1 MRSRRPHWCPK
12 TMKRRPCWCP
22 KPVLWELNS
31 FLMQTL
37 SFVLINLHRCWP
49 REWKHSIKRIF
60 IVVCGCSRLW
70 LVPSR
75 LALPL
80 TALPSLE
87 DWQTA
92 VFTGCMYIVGAVWL
106 WYCWNCGF
114 YYALQKDFCEH
125 VRTGVIIAKKSETS
139 SFDLV
144 RIYQDKELVIMKGFV
159 NSILN
164 LQLS

>member
-1 MRSRRPHWCPK
+1 MGPK
-12 TMKRRPCWCP
+12 GS
-22 KPVLWELNS
+22 LGS
-31 FLMQTL
+31 AHTL
-37 SFVLINLHRCWP
+37 IYLYYR
-49 REWKHSIKRIF
+49 IKRIF

-92 VFTGCMYIVGAVWL
+92 VFAGCMYIVGAVWL

-114 YYALQKDFCEH
+114 FYALQKDFCEH

-139 SFDLV
+139 SSYFFSLETLALSSLLKEVELSPDCKMLKRLTFD
-144 RIYQDKELVIMKGFV
+144 
-159 NSILN
+159 N
-164 LQLS
+164 LFPPLRHSR

>member
-1 MRSRRPHWCPK
+1 MGPK
-12 TMKRRPCWCP
+12 GS
-22 KPVLWELNS
+22 LGS
-31 FLMQTL
+31 AHTL
-37 SFVLINLHRCWP
+37 IYLYYR
-49 REWKHSIKRIF
+49 IKRIF

-80 TALPSLE
+80 TALPSQE

-92 VFTGCMYIVGAVWL
+92 VFAGCMYIVGALWL

-114 YYALQKDFCEH
+114 FYALQKDFCEH

-139 SFDLV
+139 SSYFFSLETLGLSSLLKEVELSPDCKMLKRLTFD
-144 RIYQDKELVIMKGFV
+144 
-159 NSILN
+159 N
-164 LQLS
+164 LFPPLRPSG

>member
-1 MRSRRPHWCPK
+1 MGPK
-12 TMKRRPCWCP
+12 GS
-22 KPVLWELNS
+22 LGS
-31 FLMQTL
+31 AHTL
-37 SFVLINLHRCWP
+37 IYLYYR
-49 REWKHSIKRIF
+49 IKRIF

-92 VFTGCMYIVGAVWL
+92 VFAGCMYIVGAVWL
-106 WYCWNCGF
+106 WYCWNCSF
-114 YYALQKDFCEH
+114 FYALQKDFCEH

-139 SFDLV
+139 SSYFFSLETLALSSLLKEVELSPDCKMLKRLTFD
-144 RIYQDKELVIMKGFV
+144 
-159 NSILN
+159 N
-164 LQLS
+164 LFPPLRHSR

>member
-1 MRSRRPHWCPK
+1 MHLKGKYVVFIRLQ
-12 TMKRRPCWCP
+12 KRCHLKRH
-22 KPVLWELNS
+22 NS
-31 FLMQTL
+31 YAMGPMGSLVSAHTL
-37 SFVLINLHRCWP
+37 IYLRC
-49 REWKHSIKRIF
+49 RIKRIF

-92 VFTGCMYIVGAVWL
+92 VFAGCMYIVGTVWL

-114 YYALQKDFCEH
+114 FYALQKDFCEH

-144 RIYQDKELVIMKGFV
+144 RVYQDKELVIMKGFV
-159 NSILN
+159 NSILY

>member
-1 MRSRRPHWCPK
+1 MGPK
-12 TMKRRPCWCP
+12 GS
-22 KPVLWELNS
+22 LGS
-31 FLMQTL
+31 AHTL
-37 SFVLINLHRCWP
+37 IYLYYR
-49 REWKHSIKRIF
+49 IKRIF

-92 VFTGCMYIVGAVWL
+92 VFAGCMYIVGAVWL

-114 YYALQKDFCEH
+114 FYALQNDFCEH

-139 SFDLV
+139 SSYFFSLETLALSSLLKEVELSPDCKMLKRLTFD
-144 RIYQDKELVIMKGFV
+144 
-159 NSILN
+159 N
-164 LQLS
+164 LFPPLRRSR